1 MDINKINFIK
11 KSFVTFEGKTEKL
24 MIYREIGE
32 NNFHFVF
39 KCPKCE
45 KDNDFASE
53 LKIEKVKRNGKTKEE
68 YVFNCKYCGQD
79 YSVERLKPPRG
90 RSK

>member
-11 KSFVTFEGKTEKL
+11 KSFVTFEEKTEKL

-39 KCPKCE
+39 KCPKCG

-53 LKIEKVKRNGKTKEE
+53 LKN
-68 YVFNCKYCGQD
+68 
-79 YSVERLKPPRG
+79 
-90 RSK
+90 